1 MPVPTRT
8 LEQLQE
14 WVWSEL
20 PIRKNVAGKE
30 AVFDAVSAAIHEWP
44 DDELSSSPAGGE
56 REMAAMLAL
65 SRSVRRHLALVYGD
79 KQFGSMWVVALQILL
94 PLIVDLILKWWRRRK
109 EHRARIRMWR
119 RKWVN
124 GPEQ

>member
-1 MPVPTRT
+1 MPLPTRT

-14 WVWSEL
+14 FVWSEL
-20 PIRKNVAGKE
+20 PIRKNLAGKE

-44 DDELSSSPAGGE
+44 DESLSAAPAGGE
-56 REMAAMLAL
+56 EEMAAMLQL
-65 SRSVRRHLALVYGD
+65 SMSVKRHMALVYGD
-79 KQFGSMWVVALQILL
+79 KKFGSVWIVALQILL

-124 GPEQ
+124 GES

>member
-1 MPVPTRT
+1 MPLPTRT
-8 LEQLQE
+8 LEQLQA

-20 PIRKNVAGKE
+20 PVRKNLAGKE
-30 AVFDAVSAAIHEWP
+30 AVFDAVSAAVHEWP
-44 DDELSSSPAGGE
+44 DELLSSSPAGSDQ
-56 REMAAMLAL
+56 EMAAMLSL
-65 SRSVRRHLALVYGD
+65 SKSVRRHMALVYGE
-79 KQFGSMWVVALQILL
+79 KQFGSIWIVALQILL

-124 GPEQ
+124 GTES

>member
-1 MPVPTRT
+1 MPLPTRT

-20 PIRKNVAGKE
+20 PVRKNVAGKE
-30 AVFDAVSAAIHEWP
+30 AVFDAVSAAVHEWP
-44 DDELSSSPAGGE
+44 DEELSASRAGSDQ
-56 REMAAMLAL
+56 EMTSMLAL
-65 SRSVRRHLALVYGD
+65 SKSVRRHMALVYGE
-79 KQFGSMWVVALQILL
+79 KQFGSVWVVALQVLL

-124 GPEQ
+124 GSEQ

>member
-1 MPVPTRT
+1 MPLPTRT

-20 PIRKNVAGKE
+20 PVRKNVAGKE
-30 AVFDAVSAAIHEWP
+30 AVFDAVSAAVHEWP
-44 DDELSSSPAGGE
+44 DEDLSSSRAGSDQ
-56 REMAAMLAL
+56 EMAAMLNL
-65 SRSVRRHLALVYGD
+65 SKSIKRHMALVYGD
-79 KQFGSMWVVALQILL
+79 QKFGSVWVVALQILL

-109 EHRARIRMWR
+109 EHRARIRIWR

-124 GPEQ
+124 GSEQ

>member
-1 MPVPTRT
+1 MPSPTRT
-8 LEQLQE
+8 LEQFQE

-20 PIRKNVAGKE
+20 PVRKNLAGRE

-44 DDELSSSPAGGE
+44 DDELSSLTSGSDQ
-56 REMAAMLAL
+56 EMECMLTL

-79 KQFGSMWVVALQILL
+79 RHFASIWVPALQILL

-109 EHRARIRMWR
+109 EHRARVRMWR

-124 GPEQ
+124 GES